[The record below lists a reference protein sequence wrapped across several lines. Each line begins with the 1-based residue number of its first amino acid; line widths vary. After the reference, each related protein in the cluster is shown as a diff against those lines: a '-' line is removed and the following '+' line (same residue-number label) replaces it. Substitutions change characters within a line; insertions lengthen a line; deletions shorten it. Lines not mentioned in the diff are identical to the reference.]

1 MTTFSLSLISLAYQ
15 LGPAVRTHGT
25 RAPACTMGEY
35 RLNNYILPGPV
46 KPLGNQVQKCS
57 HRTKLE
63 TPCAAMAFFAHAA
76 SVPVRTGAHQA
87 A

>member
-15 LGPAVRTHGT
+15 LGPAVRTHGA

-46 KPLGNQVQKCS
+46 KPLGNQV
-57 HRTKLE
+57 HN
-63 TPCAAMAFFAHAA
+63 AATVQ
-76 SVPVRTGAHQA
+76 S
-87 A
+87 